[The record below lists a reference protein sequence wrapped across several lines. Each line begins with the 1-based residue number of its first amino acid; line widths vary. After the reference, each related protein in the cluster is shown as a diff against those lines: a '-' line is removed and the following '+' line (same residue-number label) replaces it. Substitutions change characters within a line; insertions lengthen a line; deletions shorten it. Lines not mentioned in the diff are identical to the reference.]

1 MAGGEEKRKGH
12 ERPADEAYEKKNT
25 LNNLYLIAYLKM
37 KKKKKIYFLAQQHWH
52 VYLTSLEKYW

>member
-12 ERPADEAYEKKNT
+12 ERPADEGYEKKNT

-37 KKKKKIYFLAQQHWH
+37 KKYIYIYISSHNN
-52 VYLTSLEKYW
+52 TGTCI

>member
-37 KKKKKIYFLAQQHWH
+37 KKKKENIFPPTTTLAR
-52 VYLTSLEKYW
+52 VFDKS